1 MLTDAIG
8 GFLPAAMG
16 VALSPI
22 PIVAVILMLGTPK
35 ARTNGPA
42 FAVGWIIGLVA
53 VSVLVV
59 VVAGGANTPG
69 SSASDSV
76 NWVTLFLG
84 LALFVL
90 AGRQWRSRPKRG
102 ESPTMPKW
110 MSAVDNIDPPRAFVL
125 GLALSGANPKNLALT
140 AAAAASIAQ
149 AGLGTANTAIAIAV
163 FVAIGSLT
171 VVGSVLFYLLARD
184 AATKPLA
191 TIEEFMADHSN
202 VIMMVVLVIIGAKLV
217 GDGLAGVTH

>member
-8 GFLPAAMG
+8 GFLPAAIG

-53 VSVLVV
+53 VSVVVV

-76 NWVTLFLG
+76 NWVTLLLG
-84 LALFVL
+84 LALFVM
-90 AGRQWRSRPKRG
+90 AGRQWRSRPKKG
-102 ESPTMPKW
+102 QEPTMPKW
-110 MSAVDNIDPPRAFVL
+110 MSAIDKVDPPRAFVL
-125 GLALSGANPKNLALT
+125 GIALSGANPKNLALT
-140 AAAAASIAQ
+140 AAAAGSIAQ
-149 AGLGTANTAIAIAV
+149 ADLGTTDTAIAIAV
-163 FVAIGSLT
+163 FVVIGSLT
-171 VVGSVLFYLLARD
+171 VVGSVLCYLLGGD
-184 AATKPLA
+184 AAKKPLA
-191 TIEEFMADHSN
+191 AMEEFMADHSN
-202 VIMMVVLVIIGAKLV
+202 VIMMVVLVLIGAKLV
-217 GDGLAGVTH
+217 GDGLAGVT